1 MSRTSTPKSHMS
13 VLQGLRVVD
22 LTRVLAGPFCTM
34 MLGDM
39 GAEVI
44 KIEEPG
50 HGDETRGWAPFID
63 GWSTY
68 FLGVNRNKKSVA
80 LDLKDPQDADALR
93 SLIAKADV
101 LVENFKPGSLAKLGF
116 SYSDVSRL
124 NPRIVYCSIS
134 GYGQTGPRAGLSGYD
149 VIIQGETGLMDV
161 TGQPDGPPTRVGIAI
176 TDYFAGL
183 YAIQGILLALIERQ
197 QTGHGQY
204 VDIALFDSLLS
215 ALSLP
220 VGIHFATGQSP
231 QRMGNDHPSI
241 APYETLRARNGFI
254 IVAAGNPR
262 LWTQLCIAIGAEHLV
277 DDRRFNNTER
287 LRHRTELKREL
298 EARFQQF
305 TLDELIKRLHAH
317 NVPCGQVR
325 SIADAVAD
333 PQVAAREMVIAIEHP
348 DLGTINNLGNPVKLS
363 ASPAKVRL
371 PPPRLGEHTDEVLKD
386 LGLPSKK
393 R

>member
-1 MSRTSTPKSHMS
+1 MS
-13 VLQGLRVVD
+13 VLQGLRVID

-50 HGDETRGWAPFID
+50 QGDETRGWAPFID

-68 FLGVNRNKKSVA
+68 FLGVNRNKKSVV

-149 VIIQGETGLMDV
+149 VIIQGESGLMDV

-277 DDRRFNNTER
+277 DDPRFESNTER

-298 EARFQQF
+298 ETRFQQF
-305 TLDELIKRLHAH
+305 TLDELIKRLQAH

-325 SIADAVAD
+325 SIADALAD

-363 ASPAKVRL
+363 ASPAEVRL

-386 LGLPSKK
+386 LGLPSK
-393 R
+393 RR

>member
-1 MSRTSTPKSHMS
+1 
-13 VLQGLRVVD
+13 
-22 LTRVLAGPFCTM
+22 

-68 FLGVNRNKKSVA
+68 FLGVNRNKKSVV

-149 VIIQGETGLMDV
+149 VIIQGESGLMDV

-215 ALSLP
+215 ALTLP

-277 DDRRFNNTER
+277 DDPRFENNTER

-298 EARFQQF
+298 ETRFQQF
-305 TLDELIKRLHAH
+305 TLDELIKRLQAH

-325 SIADAVAD
+325 SIADALAD

-363 ASPAKVRL
+363 ASPAEVRL
-371 PPPRLGEHTDEVLKD
+371 PPPRLGEHTDEVLKE
-386 LGLPSKK
+386 LGLSSK
-393 R
+393 RR

>member
-1 MSRTSTPKSHMS
+1 MS
-13 VLQGLRVVD
+13 VLQGLRVID

-50 HGDETRGWAPFID
+50 QGDETRGWAPFID

-68 FLGVNRNKKSVA
+68 FLGVNRNKKSVV

-277 DDRRFNNTER
+277 DDPRFENNTER

-298 EARFQQF
+298 ETRFQQF
-305 TLDELIKRLHAH
+305 TLDELIKRLQAH

-325 SIADAVAD
+325 SIADALAD
-333 PQVAAREMVIAIEHP
+333 PQVAAREMVIAIGHP
-348 DLGTINNLGNPVKLS
+348 DLGTINNLGNPVKMS
-363 ASPAKVRL
+363 ASPAQVRL

-386 LGLPSKK
+386 LGLPPK
-393 R
+393 RR

>member
-1 MSRTSTPKSHMS
+1 MS
-13 VLQGLRVVD
+13 VLQGLRVID

-50 HGDETRGWAPFID
+50 QGDETRGWAPFID

-68 FLGVNRNKKSVA
+68 FLGVNRNKKSVV

-93 SLIAKADV
+93 RLIAKADV

-149 VIIQGETGLMDV
+149 VIIQGESGLMDV

-176 TDYFAGL
+176 TDYFAGF

-277 DDRRFNNTER
+277 DDPRFENNTER

-298 EARFQQF
+298 ETRFQQF
-305 TLDELIKRLHAH
+305 TLDELIKRLQAH

-325 SIADAVAD
+325 SIADALAD

-363 ASPAKVRL
+363 ASPAEVRL
-371 PPPRLGEHTDEVLKD
+371 PPPRLGEHTDEVLKEF
-386 LGLPSKK
+386 GLPSKL

>member
-1 MSRTSTPKSHMS
+1 MS
-13 VLQGLRVVD
+13 VLQGLRVID

-50 HGDETRGWAPFID
+50 QGDETRGWAPFID

-68 FLGVNRNKKSVA
+68 FLGVNRNKKSVV

-93 SLIAKADV
+93 RLIAKADV
-101 LVENFKPGSLAKLGF
+101 LVENFKPGSLANLGF

-149 VIIQGETGLMDV
+149 VIIQGESGLMDV

-176 TDYFAGL
+176 TDYFAGF

-277 DDRRFNNTER
+277 DDPRFENNTER

-298 EARFQQF
+298 ETRFQQF
-305 TLDELIKRLHAH
+305 TLDELIKRLQAH

-325 SIADAVAD
+325 SIADALAD

-363 ASPAKVRL
+363 ASPAEVRL
-371 PPPRLGEHTDEVLKD
+371 PPPRLGEHTDEVLKEF
-386 LGLPSKK
+386 GLPSKL

>member
-1 MSRTSTPKSHMS
+1 MS
-13 VLQGLRVVD
+13 VLQGLRVID

-50 HGDETRGWAPFID
+50 QGDETRGWAPFID

-68 FLGVNRNKKSVA
+68 FLGVNRNKKSVV

-149 VIIQGETGLMDV
+149 VIIQGESGLMDV

-241 APYETLRARNGFI
+241 APYETLRGRDGFI

-277 DDRRFNNTER
+277 DDPRFENNTER

-298 EARFQQF
+298 ETRFQQF
-305 TLDELIKRLHAH
+305 TLDELIKRLQAH

-325 SIADAVAD
+325 SIADALAD
-333 PQVAAREMVIAIEHP
+333 PQVAAREMVIAIGHP
-348 DLGTINNLGNPVKLS
+348 DLGTINNLGNPVKMS
-363 ASPAKVRL
+363 ASPAQVRL

-386 LGLPSKK
+386 LGLPPK
-393 R
+393 RR

>member
-1 MSRTSTPKSHMS
+1 MS
-13 VLQGLRVVD
+13 VLQGLRVID

-50 HGDETRGWAPFID
+50 QGDETRGWAPFID

-68 FLGVNRNKKSVA
+68 FLGVNRNKKSVV

-149 VIIQGETGLMDV
+149 VIIQGESGLMDV

-277 DDRRFNNTER
+277 DDPRFENNTER

-298 EARFQQF
+298 ETRFQQF
-305 TLDELIKRLHAH
+305 TLDELIKRLQAH

-325 SIADAVAD
+325 SIADALAD

-348 DLGTINNLGNPVKLS
+348 DLGTIKNLGNPVKLS
-363 ASPAKVRL
+363 ASPAEVRL
-371 PPPRLGEHTDEVLKD
+371 PPPRLGEHTDEVLKEF
-386 LGLPSKK
+386 GLPSK
-393 R
+393 RR

>member
-1 MSRTSTPKSHMS
+1 MS
-13 VLQGLRVVD
+13 VLQGLRVID

-50 HGDETRGWAPFID
+50 QGDETRGWAPFID

-68 FLGVNRNKKSVA
+68 FLGVNRNKKSVV

-93 SLIAKADV
+93 RLIAKADV
-101 LVENFKPGSLAKLGF
+101 LVENFKPGSLANLGF

-149 VIIQGETGLMDV
+149 VIIQGESGLMDV

-277 DDRRFNNTER
+277 DDPRFENNTER

-298 EARFQQF
+298 ETRFQQF
-305 TLDELIKRLHAH
+305 TLDELIKRLQAH

-325 SIADAVAD
+325 SIADALAD

-363 ASPAKVRL
+363 ASPAEVRL
-371 PPPRLGEHTDEVLKD
+371 PPPRLGEHTDEVLKEF
-386 LGLPSKK
+386 GLPSK
-393 R
+393 RR

>member
-1 MSRTSTPKSHMS
+1 MS
-13 VLQGLRVVD
+13 VLQGLRVID

-50 HGDETRGWAPFID
+50 QGDETRGWAPFID

-68 FLGVNRNKKSVA
+68 FLGVNRNKKSVV

-93 SLIAKADV
+93 RLIAKADV

-149 VIIQGETGLMDV
+149 VIIQGESGLMDV

-197 QTGHGQY
+197 QTGRGQY

-215 ALSLP
+215 AMSLP

-241 APYETLRARNGFI
+241 APYETLRGRDGFI

-277 DDRRFNNTER
+277 DDRRFESNTER

-298 EARFQQF
+298 ETRFQQF
-305 TLDELIKRLHAH
+305 TLDELIKRLQAH

-325 SIADAVAD
+325 SIADALAD

-348 DLGTINNLGNPVKLS
+348 DLGTIKNLGNPVKLS
-363 ASPAKVRL
+363 ASPAEVRL

-386 LGLPSKK
+386 FGLPSK
-393 R
+393 RR